1 MHPDKGG
8 SADAFQKLNEARDVL
23 TNQYKR
29 KMYDKWLLLHQM
41 NLPVSGEKKD
51 FISWFQQEEQ
61 RLGATFHWTD
71 AKDLQIESSMD
82 RQAEQMYRRH
92 NRNNLRNALL
102 HDFQIQYMYVTS
114 TISDSLSEILLFF
127 IQLESIGRT
136 LFRQNKL

>member
-8 SADAFQKLNEARDVL
+8 SAADFQKLNEAKDVL

-29 KMYDKWLLLHQM
+29 KMYDKWLILNQM
-41 NLPVSGEKKD
+41 NLPVSGERKD
-51 FISWFQQEEQ
+51 FTTWFQQEEQ

-82 RQAEQMYRRH
+82 SQAEQMYRRH

-102 HDFQIQYMYVTS
+102 HDFQVQYVTYCMYLAV
-114 TISDSLSEILLFF
+114 SDIFF
-127 IQLESIGRT
+127 AVSFGRT